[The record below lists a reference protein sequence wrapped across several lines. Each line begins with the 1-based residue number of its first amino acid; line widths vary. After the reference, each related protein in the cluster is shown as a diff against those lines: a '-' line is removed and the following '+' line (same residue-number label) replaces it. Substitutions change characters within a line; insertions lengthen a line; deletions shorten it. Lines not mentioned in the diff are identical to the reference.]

1 MKVHGLIDADTQ
13 AFLSWEFTKASVADT
28 VMLEQLLSR
37 IPAPVGDVYADAG
50 YLSAKNA
57 HAITAKGGTPFLR
70 PRTNTRGRPAPRE
83 KDAPSQRT
91 SEPFRAMIDEY
102 QRDKT
107 AWLSRYSRRN
117 SVESAW
123 SGVKRRFT
131 GAVMA
136 MTDRV
141 RRTEAA
147 LKLLAWN
154 ITRVIRLPRR
164 I

>member
-1 MKVHGLIDADTQ
+1 
-13 AFLSWEFTKASVADT
+13 
-28 VMLEQLLSR
+28 MLEQLLSR
-37 IPAPVGDVYADAG
+37 IPAPIGDVYADAG

-57 HAITAKGGTPFLR
+57 LAITAKGGTPFLR
-70 PRTNTRGRPAPRE
+70 PRANTKGRPAPGE
-83 KDAPSQRT
+83 KDTPAKRT
-91 SEPFRAMIDEY
+91 NESFRIMIDEF
-102 QRDKT
+102 QRDQA
-107 AWLSRYSRRN
+107 AWLARYSRRN

-154 ITRVIRLPRR
+154 ITRVIRVPRR